1 MNVLLL
7 LLIFAGNFQ
16 YDLRLARVK
25 YNGGG
30 DWYNDPDVLPNL
42 AKYIN
47 KHTNLKVEPREY
59 VVSFDNP
66 DLFKFPFLYLTG
78 HGNIKLSDDEI
89 KNLRKYLENGGFLY
103 VDDDYG
109 LDKYFRREIKKVF
122 PDKKLVELPFSN
134 PIYHVFYNFEKG
146 LPKIHEHYKGPPHG
160 YGIIIKGRVAL
171 FYTYNTNISDGW
183 TPRHNDPPVKREEA
197 FKMGTN
203 IVLYSLIY

>member
-1 MNVLLL
+1 MRVLILFFLL
-7 LLIFAGNFQ
+7 FSGNHF
-16 YDLRLARVK
+16 DLKLARVK

-47 KHTNLKVEPREY
+47 SHTRLRVEPREY
-59 VVSFDNP
+59 IVSLDDPN
-66 DLFKFPFLYLTG
+66 LFKYPFLYLTG
-78 HGNIKLSDDEI
+78 HGNIKLSKEEAQ
-89 KNLRKYLENGGFLY
+89 NLRKYLENGGFLY

-122 PDKKLVELPFSN
+122 PDKKLVELPFKN
-134 PIYHVFYNFEKG
+134 PIYHVFYQFDRG
-146 LPKIHEHYKGPPHG
+146 LPKIHEHYSGPPHG
-160 YGIIIKGRVAL
+160 YGIVVKGRVAL

-183 TPRHNDPPVKREEA
+183 TTRHNDPPVKREEA